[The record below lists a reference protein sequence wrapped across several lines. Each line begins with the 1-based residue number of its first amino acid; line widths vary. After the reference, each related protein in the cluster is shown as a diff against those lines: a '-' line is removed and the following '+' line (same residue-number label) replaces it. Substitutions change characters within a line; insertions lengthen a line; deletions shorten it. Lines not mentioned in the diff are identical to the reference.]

1 MAFNDDITITLN
13 DLNSNTTIAS
23 NSWPSLTIFDA
34 NTSIT
39 TGSIGPTWLD
49 SNINS
54 SSGQLS
60 LTGENADIVVNGESL
75 MSMIQNIQERLN
87 ILRPNEH
94 LEAEWDQLR
103 ELGDAYRKLEA
114 ELLEKQRMWNALKK

>member
-1 MAFNDDITITLN
+1 MAFNDDITVTLS
-13 DLNSNTTIAS
+13 DLNSTINS

-39 TGSIGPTWLD
+39 TGSIGATWLD